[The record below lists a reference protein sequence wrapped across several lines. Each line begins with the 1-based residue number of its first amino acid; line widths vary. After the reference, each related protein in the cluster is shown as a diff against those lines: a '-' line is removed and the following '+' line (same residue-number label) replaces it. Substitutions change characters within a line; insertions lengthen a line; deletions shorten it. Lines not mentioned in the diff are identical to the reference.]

1 MQVKLSQVRAF
12 FVAVGVDTAAGWEVK
27 KASDRLPDVTKYRD
41 ALKDVKD
48 EDVLRFYDAVSKAV
62 TDKEAVEVVDDV
74 TDPDPTVKPAKKPAA
89 KKGGKKAGAKPKA
102 KPAAA
107 KAPSVNGTAGGD
119 YVYKPG
125 VPGSWAAAKAYW
137 AKHPRA
143 LPTKGLIAEVV
154 AELKAA
160 GRGANPTGLTKAA
173 IVGVLAANHKDRDPL
188 KMEVYVGNLVPSR
201 LLSNFGVH
209 CHKVRTGKAKET
221 AYYIKGD
228 GSEAPPPVVKAA
240 KPAPKAV
247 TGKKPAAKKAKKA
260 AAKKGGKKGK
270 KAATTGSAAG

>member
-12 FVAVGVDTAAGWEVK
+12 FVAVGVDTAAGWEAK
-27 KASDRLPDVTKYRD
+27 KANDRLPDVTKYRD
-41 ALKDVKD
+41 ALDDVKD
-48 EDVLRFYDAVSKAV
+48 EDVLRFYDTVTKAL
-62 TDKEAVEVVDDV
+62 TDKESIEVVDDV
-74 TDPDPTVKPAKKPAA
+74 TDPDPTTKPAKKPAA
-89 KKGGKKAGAKPKA
+89 KKGGKAAKA

-107 KAPSVNGTAGGD
+107 KAPSVNGKAGGD

-160 GRGANPTGLTKAA
+160 GRGANPAGITKAA
-173 IVGVLAANHKDRDPL
+173 IIGVLAANHKDRDPL

-221 AYYIKGD
+221 GYYIKGD
-228 GSEAPPPVVKAA
+228 GSEAPPPVVKAV
-240 KPAPKAV
+240 KPAPEAAI
-247 TGKKPAAKKAKKA
+247 GKKPAGKKGKKA